1 MGASATLAHL
11 RLALA
16 AELVRFKLD
25 DLDAGDIRARAPHEF
40 SQRVS
45 RYVSEAGQH
54 DGICYRSRL
63 GDELI
68 NWAIFEPNEPTVV
81 RDADEILSE
90 DPDFQAALTQHHL
103 TLVPT

>member
-1 MGASATLAHL
+1 MTTVAVAGATGALGTELPRELAA
-11 RLALA
+11 RELA

-25 DLDAGDIRARAPHEF
+25 DLDAGDIRARAPREF

-45 RYVSEAGQH
+45 RYVCEAGQH

-68 NWAIFEPNEPTVV
+68 NWAI
-81 RDADEILSE
+81 L
-90 DPDFQAALTQHHL
+90 
-103 TLVPT
+103 